1 MASFEKTLKESR
13 NPVCYNGNL
22 CSPEDIRSFSESHPT
37 VQQVMLGRGLIGDP
51 GMLCPKGTDAKTLQT
66 FFDELLE
73 EYTRLFGGSR
83 NAMFRLKENW
93 RYLLCRFDGA
103 EKLGKRLKKATDVG
117 EYRSITHEI
126 FQNCPM
132 KPVLEPDW

>member
-1 MASFEKTLKESR
+1 MASFEMALVKSK

-22 CSPEDIRSFSESHPT
+22 SSLEDIRSFSDSHPA
-37 VQQVMLGRGLIGDP
+37 VRQIMLGRGLIGDP
-51 GMLCPKGTDAKTLQT
+51 GMLCSKGTDVKQLQA
-66 FFDELLE
+66 FYDGLLE
-73 EYTRLFGGSR
+73 QYTCLFGGSR

-103 EKLGKRLKKATDVG
+103 EKLGKRLKKATDVA
-117 EYRSITHEI
+117 EYRSITHAI

-132 KPVLEPDW
+132 KPALEPDW